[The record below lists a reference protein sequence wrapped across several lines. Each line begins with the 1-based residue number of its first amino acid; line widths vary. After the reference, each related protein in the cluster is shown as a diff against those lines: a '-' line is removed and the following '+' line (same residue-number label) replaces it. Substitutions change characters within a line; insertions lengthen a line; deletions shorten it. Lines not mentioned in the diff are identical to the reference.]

1 MPNEIDNLVDCLL
14 GIMTHSW
21 QETGFGR
28 IEIQSERVKHN
39 RIAVTI
45 LGYTH
50 YRYVFSD
57 EDVQKWCDK
66 SEKFPSKQ
74 DII

>member
-1 MPNEIDNLVDCLL
+1 MPNEIDNLVHRLSEIL
-14 GIMTHSW
+14 AHSW

-28 IEIQSERVKHN
+28 IEIRSERVKHN

-57 EDVQKWCDK
+57 EDVQKWCSK
-66 SEKFPSKQ
+66 SEKLSSK
-74 DII
+74 